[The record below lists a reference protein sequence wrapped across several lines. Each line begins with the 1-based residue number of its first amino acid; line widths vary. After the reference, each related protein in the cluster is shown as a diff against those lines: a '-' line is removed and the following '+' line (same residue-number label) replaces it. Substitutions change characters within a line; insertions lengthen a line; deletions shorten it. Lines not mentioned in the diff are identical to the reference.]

1 MIQSFI
7 AENAEWSWFILGVV
21 LIGIEIIA
29 PGTFFLWFGLA
40 AISVG
45 LISLVFGEML
55 DFWSWQLQVGSFA
68 LLSVLFVYLGK
79 RMMARYGMGKNE
91 RSDLNERANQLVG
104 RKAILV
110 QAIEEGVGRAR
121 IGDSTWRVIG
131 PETPKGK
138 EVLVVGADGSTL
150 KVERSD

>member
-7 AENAEWSWFILGVV
+7 SENAEWSWVILGVL

-40 AISVG
+40 AIAVG
-45 LISLVFGEML
+45 LLSLIFSEIL
-55 DFWSWQLQVGSFA
+55 AFWSWQVEVGSFA
-68 LLSVLFVYLGK
+68 LLSLLFVYLGK
-79 RMMARYGMGKNE
+79 RMLLRYGMGESE

-104 RKAILV
+104 RKAILT
-110 QAIEEGVGRAR
+110 QAIEEGVGRVR

-138 EVLVVGADGSTL
+138 EVLVIGTDGSTL
-150 KVERSD
+150 KVEQSD